1 MKKNILVIGS
11 GVVGQATGKGFYA
24 KGHRV
29 VFHDVNPEVLA
40 RLSEEGYETCDD
52 YDLRE
57 RGALTF

>member
-1 MKKNILVIGS
+1 M
-11 GVVGQATGKGFYA
+11 GQAVGKGFHA

-40 RLSEEGYETCDD
+40 RLSEEGYKTCND